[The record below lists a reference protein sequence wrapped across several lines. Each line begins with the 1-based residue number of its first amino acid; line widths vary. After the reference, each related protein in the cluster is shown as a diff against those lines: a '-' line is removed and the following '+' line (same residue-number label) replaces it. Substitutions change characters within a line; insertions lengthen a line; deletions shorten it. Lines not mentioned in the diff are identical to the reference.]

1 MRFIYFSLL
10 IILGSIVGFAQ
21 TISMA
26 TGTNVVSTCSATFFD
41 SGGSGGNYGNSQNR
55 TITFCPS
62 TPGQLIQI
70 VFTAFDLENG
80 YDFMYIY
87 DGPNNSAPAFGAAT
101 GATSPGTI
109 LASQTNTSGCI
120 TIRFT
125 SDGSTTRS
133 GWAANVSCVAPCQ
146 TITANYVSSTPA
158 PAGDGIIRICQG
170 SSVSFTGNGSFTG
183 SGTGA
188 NYQWNFDNGSTASG
202 TTGSTT
208 FNTPGAYQV
217 NLSITDPAG
226 CRNFN
231 LINRV
236 VHVSGP
242 PTMSTTTSASTI
254 CLGQTAT
261 LTGQYTLTPRTK
273 DCTTPNSG
281 ATFLPDGTGVS
292 YITSVPVNCYNT
304 GSTLTNADQIESICL
319 NMEHSYLGD
328 LNIAI
333 RCPNGQQV
341 NLQTYNSTILAWS
354 PRDLGIAPTT
364 GTNPGTGYNYCFSP
378 TAGTLLQ
385 NAPTTG
391 GIVNAG
397 TYAPSQNFSG
407 LVGCPLNGDW
417 SIIVTDNRSL
427 DNGWIFNWG
436 IDFVNSLTPT
446 NLSFTPTISSTTWS
460 PNTSITN
467 TTGNSITVQP
477 ITTGSHCYTFTATD
491 NFGCTNNT
499 TRCITVNPAPVA
511 GVGGTLAVCSSA
523 PSTNLFGLLT
533 GGPSTGGTWSGPTPA
548 LTGGHLGTFN
558 PASYTAGTYNYTYTV
573 PASGGCPAAT
583 AVVTVT
589 IRPNPSATLSFTN
602 PSCGLNNGVIVINN
616 TSSGG
621 QTISS
626 FASSLGSI
634 AGQTVTGLGAGT
646 PVITLTN
653 NFGCTFTVSTTLT
666 NSPPITTL
674 PLTPNNILCSGT
686 GSGSIT
692 IGAVTGGTAPYT
704 YAVNGGAFSTTP
716 PITGLSSGTYSVT
729 VRDTRG
735 CTFTNTVNVTVTP
748 GPSAIIGSATPAGCS
763 LSNGSYTVSSVTGG
777 TPAYTFSINGVSTPS
792 VITGLAG
799 GTRTLTVRDNNN
811 CTYTTT
817 INIPQLTGP
826 TAATV
831 ITTNATCGTANGS
844 ATVTNVAGGQSP
856 YQYNFNSSG
865 FSGTNNFGAQ
875 GAGAYNVI
883 VRDANSC
890 TVTVGYNISNA
901 GSPTASIAGSN
912 NVTCFGL
919 SNGSFTASASGG
931 AGAPYTYT
939 LSSPFQV
946 NGTGQFS
953 GVPAGNYLV
962 SVRDASNCVTT
973 TTVNITEPTAVT
985 ITPSSIPANC
995 FATATGTVSVS
1006 ASGGVGPYQY
1016 SLNGGAF
1023 QASNT
1028 YPNQGAAIY
1037 NLTVR
1042 DANLC
1047 TATQTVQVTQPTVLA
1062 ISVSSQSANCTAANG
1077 VASTTVSGGTPI
1089 YTYSWTG
1096 GGGAGPTAS
1105 NLIAGNYTV
1114 TATDSRGCVITSPVN
1129 VGQILGGTA
1138 SITSS
1143 ANITCNGL
1151 NNGNLTVG
1159 IIGGSAPFTYAWSP
1173 GGQTNAT
1180 ASNLAPGTY
1189 TCEVTDF
1196 YGCKAFATG
1205 SITQPTPL
1213 TAIMNS
1219 NNVRCFGTA
1228 SGTVIAAGTGG
1239 TGPYTYLWPTLAS
1252 TLSAVNNVAVGNYSV
1267 NITDANNCT
1276 ITSSITVT
1284 QPTEVT
1290 LSASVTPA
1298 TCNQSNGSATVTANG
1313 GTPAYSYTWSTGA
1326 TSPNVSGL
1334 GAGTYTINV
1343 RDDNNCLQTVA
1354 ATIPNSSGPSI
1365 SVLSTTNVSCFSGN
1379 NGAAQVQASGGT
1391 AGPGFP
1397 IYNWSNGQNTATA
1410 TNLLMGVYTVSVTDA
1425 SGCVASTSVNITQP
1439 TALTVTITATQPKCF
1454 GQTNGFGVAAAL
1466 GGTPSYSYAWTS
1478 TGGTNATSNQL
1489 GAGVYGIT
1497 VTDVNGCVALSSM
1510 TLTNPPPMSVSITQT
1525 NSACFAACNGLAVG
1539 TASNAIGAVSYFW
1552 TGGPSAITS
1561 QTATGLCAGTYTLLA
1576 TDQNNCTANNII
1588 NITEPTQLVATISSS
1603 GSVTCNG
1610 GNNGF
1615 AVVSPSGGTPIYS
1628 YNWSGSASA
1637 NGNSSNA
1644 NNLQA
1649 GTYTVI
1655 VSDANACSVNAIVT
1669 ISQPTPLS
1677 TTLTST
1683 NAKCNGSCDGTAN
1696 IAFSGGAGATTF
1708 LWQSGLQS
1716 GNFVNNLCAGN
1727 QTVIVTYNGSCSTV
1741 LNFLITEPSVLT
1753 AAVTATS
1760 TNCQQ
1765 NNGRVCATA
1774 SGGTAP
1780 YSYLWSNNANT
1791 LCSNNVLAG
1800 AYTFSVTDANL
1811 CVATAVALVNDIEG
1825 PSVSVLS
1832 TTDVRCFNGNDGAA
1846 TTTIT
1851 SGVTPYTIV
1860 WSANSSTVQNVSN
1873 FNAGTHNITVID
1885 NAGCI
1890 GTASLV
1896 INQPTPL
1903 VSAVAG
1909 FTNVT
1914 CFGLSNGSAEVLVN
1928 GGTPNY
1934 SYTWTPGGQTSNIMA
1949 NVLAGTYTCQIRD
1962 NNNCPSSQVV
1972 TISQP
1977 QAVTLAASSFSNIS
1991 CFGGSNGEISTTV
2004 QGGTPGYVYTWS
2016 PPQAGNSG
2024 VHGGLSAGAYSV
2036 TITDTR
2042 NCSISAN
2049 FTILEPAPLTST
2061 FSSFPARCGVANGSA
2076 TVSVAGGTP
2085 GYNVNWNTSPLQAGL
2100 VANGMSPGTWNAI
2113 VTDSKGCS
2121 ITQTVTVQNA
2131 VSPQISGFNVT
2142 PPICFGQSNGSIDLN
2157 YSSGTPNYTVTW
2169 SNPISQVQPTPN
2181 QSVTVTGVGSG
2192 VYTATVTDS
2201 YGCVASMPVNVTQPP
2216 LVILNTSATQT
2227 ICFGST
2233 AQIYAQGQG
2242 GTNTYTYT
2250 WSTGF
2255 TGGGPHTV
2263 NPTTNTTYNVS
2274 MIDGNGCSAPPKV
2287 VTVVVTPSLSITGLS
2302 QTKCHGETAALT
2314 PVLVSGGNGGSYT
2327 YLWNDG
2333 QTTESIY
2340 VSASSS
2346 NTPAQYT
2353 VTIDDGCTIPN
2364 ASAVFTLNVNPLPVG
2379 DFTASIT
2386 TGCAPA
2392 TIIFSAT
2399 SDGANDTYVWVKNVK
2414 DVMGTGNPFSET
2426 FDKADSLDVAL
2437 EITNSFGCK
2446 TTIVKNNYISLYP
2459 QPIASFYA
2467 NPQPTTILDP
2477 TIYFTNTSE
2486 GAVSY
2491 FWDFGEPTAPNNT
2504 NTSILVNPNHS
2515 YATTGIYNVH
2525 LVATSDKGCKDTAM
2539 VPIEIK
2545 PDFAIYIPNTFTPD
2559 GNGTNDFF
2567 FPLGVGINEDNYRM
2581 DIFDRWGENI
2591 FTSNNFRKG
2600 WDGTVKGGKLA
2611 PQGVY
2616 VYKLLIFDLQG
2627 NKYPFVGHVTVIRR
2641 NE

>member
-1 MRFIYFSLL
+1 MKSLKILFFI
-10 IILGSIVGFAQ
+10 FA
-21 TISMA
+21 
-26 TGTNVVSTCSATFFD
+26 
-41 SGGSGGNYGNSQNR
+41 
-55 TITFCPS
+55 
-62 TPGQLIQI
+62 I
-70 VFTAFDLENG
+70 VFLKNC
-80 YDFMYIY
+80 YILAQSP
-87 DGPNNSAPAFGAAT
+87 GCPAIT
-101 GATSPGTI
+101 PVGAT
-109 LASQTNTSGCI
+109 
-120 TIRFT
+120 
-125 SDGSTTRS
+125 
-133 GWAANVSCVAPCQ
+133 
-146 TITANYVSSTPA
+146 
-158 PAGDGIIRICQG
+158 ICQG
-170 SSVSFTGNGSFTG
+170 QC
-183 SGTGA
+183 A
-188 NYQWNFDNGSTASG
+188 NLTA
-202 TTGSTT
+202 TVIP
-208 FNTPGAYQV
+208 NNA
-217 NLSITDPAG
+217 
-226 CRNFN
+226 
-231 LINRV
+231 
-236 VHVSGP
+236 
-242 PTMSTTTSASTI
+242 TTSYSVASIPYTPFPY
-254 CLGQTAT
+254 
-261 LTGQYTLTPRTK
+261 TG
-273 DCTTPNSG
+273 
-281 ATFLPDGTGVS
+281 GTGVS
-292 YITSVPVNCYNT
+292 VGTDDVWSSIITLPFNFCFFGVNHTTIKLGSNGQVMFSPASGGGYNNYPVTVAGALPSTANTPGNTINVFRDIDPSEGGNVRYYIGGTAPCRYLVYYYNSVPLYSCGTPNSTFQIVIYENTNYIDIYIGNSSGSCSWQGGRGIVGIQNASGTAAAVAPGRNANSGNWTATNEAWRFVPTGAPSYLVTWFGPGGVNVGSGLGPISVCPTSNTTYTASMVVTNCNGAQTTYTNTALVTVNPSPTVNVAPTGTLNCSGNTVITTTVTPVSTYNWSGPGIVSGNTT
-304 GSTLTNADQIESICL
+304 GSPTVNQSGIYTVSATAAGCTRTASINMIASPPITLTVNSPSVCSGNNVTLTGAGASTYTWLPGGSNSNPLVVNPSVPTSYTLIGRSAAGCTGTVVSNVSINPFPAL
-319 NMEHSYLGD
+319 TLS
-328 LNIAI
+328 
-333 RCPNGQQV
+333 
-341 NLQTYNSTILAWS
+341 
-354 PRDLGIAPTT
+354 
-364 GTNPGTGYNYCFSP
+364 GTNPSCGVVNNGVITINNTSG
-378 TAGTLLQ
+378 AGQ
-385 NAPTTG
+385 APFAFASSAGSVSGQTVSSVPAGATT
-391 GIVNAG
+391 V
-397 TYAPSQNFSG
+397 
-407 LVGCPLNGDW
+407 
-417 SIIVTDNRSL
+417 
-427 DNGWIFNWG
+427 
-436 IDFVNSLTPT
+436 
-446 NLSFTPTISSTTWS
+446 
-460 PNTSITN
+460 SITN
-467 TTGNSITVQP
+467 T
-477 ITTGSHCYTFTATD
+477 
-491 NFGCTNNT
+491 FGCIRTETINLTN
-499 TRCITVNPAPVA
+499 
-511 GVGGTLAVCSSA
+511 S
-523 PSTNLFGLLT
+523 
-533 GGPSTGGTWSGPTPA
+533 SGP
-548 LTGGHLGTFN
+548 N
-558 PASYTAGTYNYTYTV
+558 I
-573 PASGGCPAAT
+573 
-583 AVVTVT
+583 VT
-589 IRPNPSATLSFTN
+589 SFTN
-602 PSCGLNNGVIVINN
+602 PSCGLSN
-616 TSSGG
+616 
-621 QTISS
+621 
-626 FASSLGSI
+626 
-634 AGQTVTGLGAGT
+634 
-646 PVITLTN
+646 
-653 NFGCTFTVSTTLT
+653 
-666 NSPPITTL
+666 
-674 PLTPNNILCSGT
+674 
-686 GSGSIT
+686 GSIT
-692 IGAVTGGTAPYT
+692 FGSPTGGTGPYT
-704 YAVNGGAFSTTP
+704 YSVNNVSSVSPAN
-716 PITGLSSGTYSVT
+716 GLASGNYSVT
-729 VRDTRG
+729 VRDVNGCVFTRILSLS
-735 CTFTNTVNVTVTP
+735 NS
-748 GPSAIIGSATPAGCS
+748 SAPNAVSGIASPAGCS
-763 LSNGSYTVSSVTGG
+763 LSNGSYTITGVTGG
-777 TPAYTFSINGVSTPS
+777 TPAYTYSVNGVSTPS

-799 GTRTLTVRDNNN
+799 GTRTLSVRDNNN

-831 ITTNATCGTANGS
+831 VTTNATCGAANGS

-856 YQYNFNSSG
+856 YQYNFNGSG
-865 FSGTNNFGAQ
+865 FSGTNNFGSQ

-890 TVTVGYNISNA
+890 TITVGYNISNA

-995 FATATGTVSVS
+995 FGTATGTISGS
-1006 ASGGVGPYQY
+1006 ASGGVGPYQF
-1016 SLNGGAF
+1016 SLNGGAY
-1023 QASNT
+1023 QVSNT
-1028 YPNQGAAIY
+1028 YPTQGAAIY

-1047 TATQTVQVTQPTVLA
+1047 TASQTVQVTQPTALA
-1062 ISVSSQSANCTAANG
+1062 ITLSSQNANCTAANG
-1077 VASTTVSGGTPI
+1077 VASATVSGGTPI
-1089 YTYSWTG
+1089 YTYNWTG
-1096 GGGAGPTAS
+1096 GGGSGSIAS
-1105 NLIAGNYTV
+1105 NLATGNYSL
-1114 TATDSRGCVITSPVN
+1114 TATDSRGCVITGAVN
-1129 VGQILGGTA
+1129 VGQTPGGTA
-1138 SITSS
+1138 AITSS

-1151 NNGNLTVG
+1151 NNGILTVG
-1159 IIGGSAPFTYAWSP
+1159 MTGGSAPFTYSWNPS
-1173 GGQTNAT
+1173 GQTNGTAT
-1180 ASNLAPGTY
+1180 NLAPGTY

-1205 SITQPTPL
+1205 TIIQPSVL

-1252 TLSAVNNVAVGNYSV
+1252 TLSAVSNVPVGNYNV

-1284 QPTEVT
+1284 QPTQVT
-1290 LSASVTPA
+1290 LSASVTAA
-1298 TCNQSNGSATVTANG
+1298 TCNQANGSATVSASG
-1313 GTPAYSYTWSTGA
+1313 GTPLYTYTWTTGA
-1326 TSPNVSGL
+1326 TGPIITGI
-1334 GAGTYTINV
+1334 GAGTYTISV

-1354 ATIPNSSGPSI
+1354 ATIPNSAGPSI
-1365 SVLSTTNVSCFSGN
+1365 SVISATNVSCFGGN
-1379 NGAAQVQASGGT
+1379 NGSATIQVTGGT
-1391 AGPGFP
+1391 AGAGFP

-1439 TALTVTITATQPKCF
+1439 TALTVSITATQPKCF
-1454 GQTNGFGVAAAL
+1454 GQANGFGVAAAF
-1466 GGTPSYSYAWTS
+1466 GGTPSYTYAWTS
-1478 TGGTNATSNQL
+1478 TGGNAATSNQL
-1489 GAGVYGIT
+1489 GGGVYGLT
-1497 VTDVNGCVALSSM
+1497 VTDANGCVALSSM
-1510 TLTNPPPMSVSITQT
+1510 TLTSPAPMSTSISHTNVS
-1525 NSACFAACNGLAVG
+1525 CFGLCNGIAVG
-1539 TASNAIGAVSYFW
+1539 TTTNAIGAVSYFW

-1561 QTATGLCAGTYTLLA
+1561 QTATGLCTGTYTLLA
-1576 TDQNNCTANNII
+1576 TDQNNCSANNVVTIAQ
-1588 NITEPTQLVATISSS
+1588 PTQLTANITSS

-1615 AVVSPSGGTPIYS
+1615 AVVTPAGGTPAYS
-1628 YNWSGSASA
+1628 YAWSGSASA
-1637 NGNSSNA
+1637 NGNSANA

-1655 VSDANACSVNAIVT
+1655 VSDVNACSVNAVVT
-1669 ISQPTPLS
+1669 INQPTPLS

-1683 NAKCNGSCDGTAN
+1683 DAKCNGSCDGTAN
-1696 IAFSGGAGATTF
+1696 VAFSGGAGATTF
-1708 LWQSGLQS
+1708 LWQPGLQS

-1727 QTVIVTYNGSCSTV
+1727 QTVTVTYNGSCSTALV
-1741 LNFLITEPSVLT
+1741 FSISQPGVLT
-1753 AAVTATS
+1753 AAVTATP

-1765 NNGRVCATA
+1765 NNGRVCATT

-1780 YSYLWSNNANT
+1780 YTYLWSNNANT

-1800 AYTFSVTDANL
+1800 AYTFSVTDVNL

-1825 PSVSVLS
+1825 PNVSVLS

-1860 WSANSSTVQNVSN
+1860 WSANSATVQNVSN
-1873 FNAGTHNITVID
+1873 FNAGIHNITVID

-1896 INQPTPL
+1896 INQPTQL
-1903 VSAVAG
+1903 VSAVGG

-1914 CFGLSNGSAEVLVN
+1914 CFGLSNGSAGVLVN

-1934 SYTWTPGGQTSNIMA
+1934 SYTWTPGGQTSNVMA

-2024 VHGGLSAGAYSV
+2024 VHGGLSAGAYGLTV
-2036 TITDTR
+2036 IDTR

-2121 ITQTVTVQNA
+2121 ITQTVSVQNA
-2131 VSPQISGFNVT
+2131 INPQISGFNVT
-2142 PPICFGQSNGSIDLN
+2142 PPICFGQSNGSINLN
-2157 YSSGTPNYTVTW
+2157 YTSGTPNYTVTW

-2255 TGGGPHTV
+2255 IGGGPHTV
-2263 NPTTNTTYNVS
+2263 NPTTNTPYNVS

-2287 VTVVVTPSLSITGLS
+2287 ITVVVTPSLSITGSS
-2302 QTKCHGETAALT
+2302 QTKCHGETVAFA
-2314 PVLVSGGNGGSYT
+2314 PILVSGGNGGPYN

-2333 QTTESIY
+2333 QTTSSI
-2340 VSASSS
+2340 SATANSS
-2346 NTPAQYT
+2346 NTPVQYT

-2364 ASAVFTLNVNPLPVG
+2364 ASAVFTLNVNPLPVIS
-2379 DFTASIT
+2379 FTASALS
-2386 TGCAPA
+2386 GCAPFNV
-2392 TIIFSAT
+2392 TFFGT
-2399 SDGANDTYVWVKNVK
+2399 SDGANDVFAWSDGNNTLNGQTVNVTINDSGK
-2414 DVMGTGNPFSET
+2414 YSFNLLVTNPSTGC
-2426 FDKADSLDVAL
+2426 FDNISVRD
-2437 EITNSFGCK
+2437 
-2446 TTIVKNNYISLYP
+2446 YISVYP

-2477 TIYFTNTSE
+2477 TIYFTNTSQ

-2491 FWDFGEPTAPNNT
+2491 FWDFGNPTAPNNT

-2515 YATTGIYNVH
+2515 YQTTGIYNVN
-2525 LVATSDKGCKDTAM
+2525 LVATSDRGCRDTAM
-2539 VPIEIK
+2539 VPIEIR
-2545 PDFAIYIPNTFTPD
+2545 PDFAIYIPNTFSPD
-2559 GNGTNDFF
+2559 GNGVNDMF
-2567 FPLGVGINEDNYRM
+2567 FPLGVGINEDNYRL
-2581 DIFDRWGENI
+2581 DIYDRWGENI

-2616 VYKLLIFDLQG
+2616 VYKLMVFDLQG
-2627 NKYPFVGHVTVIRR
+2627 NKHPFVGHVTVIRR
-2641 NE
+2641 DEQ

>member
-1 MRFIYFSLL
+1 MKLFSLKL
-10 IILGSIVGFAQ
+10 YIFAAFFLLFVNTVFAQAPANDNCSGATNLGSLPTPGSCSGGIQNGAVTTLNSQSNVGATAANPYIFIPDCEGGTADMAAPALDVWYRFQ
-21 TISMA
+21 A
-26 TGTNVVSTCSATFFD
+26 TGTTVNISIAGFPNVHIALYSGTCGNLQGRGCSIDGSLTVEQITSGQTYYIQVSGNSATATDGNFSISVDNDIDCDDCLRQSSLTANPQPVNGAYLPGQVVRFCYTISEYRHMNTNWLHGVQVAFGSGWSGISNITPAASCSGSGYWAYYPSGTTSSNNGSVWPRGFYYDYNTSPGNPGNNLGDNCATTGSNLWTFCFDLTVKSTCSP
-41 SGGSGGNYGNSQNR
+41 GSNLSV
-55 TITFCPS
+55 T
-62 TPGQLIQI
+62 L
-70 VFTAFDLENG
+70 
-80 YDFMYIY
+80 
-87 DGPNNSAPAFGAAT
+87 
-101 GATSPGTI
+101 
-109 LASQTNTSGCI
+109 NTSGDGESGSWSSVGCVNDAPLI
-120 TIRFT
+120 FNAIGACCPPTVAGT
-125 SDGSTTRS
+125 SVTCNGGATGSATATPVGSAGPYTYSWSPS
-133 GWAANVSCVAPCQ
+133 GGTSQ
-146 TITANYVSSTPA
+146 TATGLTAGIYTVTVTDVNLCAVSSTINITQPPA
-158 PAGDGIIRICQG
+158 LA
-170 SSVSFTGNGSFTG
+170 
-183 SGTGA
+183 
-188 NYQWNFDNGSTASG
+188 
-202 TTGSTT
+202 
-208 FNTPGAYQV
+208 
-217 NLSITDPAG
+217 
-226 CRNFN
+226 
-231 LINRV
+231 
-236 VHVSGP
+236 
-242 PTMSTTTSASTI
+242 
-254 CLGQTAT
+254 AT
-261 LTGQYTLTPRTK
+261 LTPVNGTCL
-273 DCTTPNSG
+273 NSG
-281 ATFLPDGTGVS
+281 
-292 YITSVPVNCYNT
+292 
-304 GSTLTNADQIESICL
+304 
-319 NMEHSYLGD
+319 
-328 LNIAI
+328 
-333 RCPNGQQV
+333 
-341 NLQTYNSTILAWS
+341 
-354 PRDLGIAPTT
+354 
-364 GTNPGTGYNYCFSP
+364 
-378 TAGTLLQ
+378 
-385 NAPTTG
+385 
-391 GIVNAG
+391 
-397 TYAPSQNFSG
+397 
-407 LVGCPLNGDW
+407 
-417 SIIVTDNRSL
+417 
-427 DNGWIFNWG
+427 
-436 IDFVNSLTPT
+436 
-446 NLSFTPTISSTTWS
+446 
-460 PNTSITN
+460 SIT
-467 TTGNSITVQP
+467 TVP
-477 ITTGSHCYTFTATD
+477 S
-491 NFGCTNNT
+491 
-499 TRCITVNPAPVA
+499 
-511 GVGGTLAVCSSA
+511 GGTPAYSY
-523 PSTNLFGLLT
+523 
-533 GGPSTGGTWSGPTPA
+533 TWSGPGGYSSNVQSPTG
-548 LTGGHLGTFN
+548 LTNAGGYTLTMRDSRGCSITRTTSISFTGTVTSTF
-558 PASYTAGTYNYTYTV
+558 TGAGTQCLVGNSFSFNNTGTTAASHTYSFSPTSGVPATSTQTNYVGAVFSAPGTYTV
-573 PASGGCPAAT
+573 SH
-583 AVVTVT
+583 TVT
-589 IRPNPSATLSFTN
+589 SGVCVNTTTNVVIINPSPSLFLTGFN
-602 PSCGLNNGVIVINN
+602 PTCGLNNGTITISN
-616 TSSGG
+616 TSGAG
-621 QTISS
+621 QSPFT
-626 FASSLGSI
+626 FASSAGSVS
-634 AGQTVTGLGAGT
+634 GQTVTGVPAGVT
-646 PVITLTN
+646 TVSITNT
-653 NFGCTFTVSTTLT
+653 FGCRATATVNLVNQPGPTNIATTFTNPPCGLSNGILSYG
-666 NSPPITTL
+666 SP
-674 PLTPNNILCSGT
+674 
-686 GSGSIT
+686 
-692 IGAVTGGTAPYT
+692 TGGTAPYT
-704 YAVNGGAFSTTP
+704 YSLNNISSTSP
-716 PITGLSSGTYSVT
+716 STGLSAGTYSVT
-729 VRDTRG
+729 LRDFNGCVFTR
-735 CTFTNTVNVTVTP
+735 TISLINQP
-748 GPSAIIGSATPAGCS
+748 GPSAISGIASPAGCS
-763 LSNGSYTVSSVTGG
+763 LSNGSYSVTSVTGG
-777 TPAYTFSINGVSTPS
+777 TPAYTFSVNGVSTPS

-799 GTRTLTVRDNNN
+799 GTRTLTVRDNNG
-811 CTYTTT
+811 CTYTTS
-817 INIPQLTGP
+817 ISIPQLTGP

-831 ITTNATCGTANGS
+831 VSTNATCGTANGS

-856 YQYNFNSSG
+856 YQYNFNGSG
-865 FSGTNNFGAQ
+865 FSGTNNFSGQ
-875 GAGAYNVI
+875 GAGAYNVV

-890 TVTVGYNISNA
+890 TDTVGYNISNA
-901 GSPTASIAGSN
+901 GSPTASITGTN
-912 NVTCFGL
+912 NVSCFGL
-919 SNGSFTASASGG
+919 STGSFTASASGG

-939 LSSPFQV
+939 LSSPFLT

-953 GVPAGNYLV
+953 ALPAGNYLV
-962 SVRDASNCVTT
+962 SVRDASNCITT
-973 TTVNITEPTAVT
+973 TTVNITQPTALT
-985 ITPSSIPANC
+985 LTPNSLPANC
-995 FATATGTVSVS
+995 FGTATGTITGA

-1016 SLNGGAF
+1016 SLNGGAY
-1023 QASNT
+1023 QVSNA

-1047 TATQTVQVTQPTVLA
+1047 TATQTVQVTQPTALSIA
-1062 ISVSSQSANCTAANG
+1062 VSSQSANCTAANG

-1096 GGGAGPTAS
+1096 GGGAGATAS

-1114 TATDSRGCVITSPVN
+1114 TATDSRGCVISSPVN
-1129 VGQILGGTA
+1129 VGQILGGAA

-1143 ANITCNGL
+1143 TNITCNGL

-1239 TGPYTYLWPTLAS
+1239 TGPYTYLWPALAS

-1267 NITDANNCT
+1267 SITDANNCT

-1284 QPTEVT
+1284 EPTQVT

-1326 TSPNVSGL
+1326 TNPNVSGL

-1343 RDDNNCLQTVA
+1343 RDDNNCLQILA
-1354 ATIPNSSGPSI
+1354 ATIPNSAGPSV

-1379 NGAAQVQASGGT
+1379 NGAAAIQASGGT

-1397 IYNWSNGQNTATA
+1397 IYSWSNGQNTATA

-1439 TALTVTITATQPKCF
+1439 TALTVSITATQPRCF
-1454 GQTNGFGVAAAL
+1454 GQANGFGVAAAL

-1497 VTDVNGCVALSSM
+1497 VTDGNGCVALSSM

-1525 NSACFAACNGLAVG
+1525 NSACFAACNGRAIG

-1561 QTATGLCAGTYTLLA
+1561 QTATGLCAGTYSLLA
-1576 TDQNNCTANNII
+1576 TDQNNCTANNILT
-1588 NITEPTQLVATISSS
+1588 ITEPTQLMANISSS

-1615 AVVSPSGGTPIYS
+1615 AVVSPSGGSPVYNYS
-1628 YNWSGSASA
+1628 WSGSASS
-1637 NGNSSNA
+1637 NGNSANA

-1649 GTYTVI
+1649 GTYTVT
-1655 VSDANACSVNAIVT
+1655 VSDVNLCSVASVVNIL
-1669 ISQPTPLS
+1669 QPTPLS
-1677 TTLTST
+1677 TTLTSV

-1708 LWQSGLQS
+1708 LWQPGLQS

-1727 QTVIVTYNGSCSTV
+1727 QTVTVTYNGSCATT
-1741 LNFLITEPSVLT
+1741 LNFSVTEPSALT

-1780 YSYLWSNNANT
+1780 YTYLWSNNANT

-1800 AYTFSVTDANL
+1800 PYTFSVTDVNL
-1811 CVATAVALVNDIEG
+1811 CVATANASVNDIEG
-1825 PSVSVLS
+1825 PNVSVLT

-1851 SGVTPYTIV
+1851 SGVTPYTIA

-1896 INQPTPL
+1896 INQPTQL

-1934 SYTWTPGGQTSNIMA
+1934 SYTWTPGGQTSNVMA

-2036 TITDTR
+2036 TIADTR

-2100 VANGMSPGTWNAI
+2100 FANGMSPGSWNAI

-2201 YGCVASMPVNVTQPP
+2201 YGCVASMPVNVTQPL
-2216 LVILNTSATQT
+2216 LVILNASATQT

-2250 WSTGF
+2250 WSNGV

-2263 NPTTNTTYNVS
+2263 NPTNNTTYNVS

-2287 VTVVVTPSLSITGLS
+2287 ITVAVTPSLSLVGASI
-2302 QTKCHGETAALT
+2302 TKCHGDAAVLT
-2314 PVLVSGGNGGSYT
+2314 PSITSLGNGGPFT

-2333 QTTESIY
+2333 QSLPSIN
-2340 VSASSS
+2340 VTANSL
-2346 NTPAQYT
+2346 NTPIQYT
-2353 VTIDDGCTIPN
+2353 VSIEDGCTIPG
-2364 ASAVFTLNVNPLPVG
+2364 ATAVFTLNVNPLPVG

-2392 TIIFSAT
+2392 NITFFASSNGTGDSYNWTLDKDNIIGTTNPISYNFTLEDTVSVSLTIISAEGCSIT
-2399 SDGANDTYVWVKNVK
+2399 V
-2414 DVMGTGNPFSET
+2414 
-2426 FDKADSLDVAL
+2426 DKS
-2437 EITNSFGCK
+2437 
-2446 TTIVKNNYISLYP
+2446 NYIMIYP

-2600 WDGTVKGGKLA
+2600 WDGSVKGGKLA

-2616 VYKLLIFDLQG
+2616 VYKLLIYDLQG